1 MIDKIGNLTL
11 TLFTSDGEKIGTI
24 NAEEVKIDIENN
36 EDIIKKNNKSDF
48 NPFEKCSF
56 ECETKLNLFTY
67 YYLMY
72 GIKMTNNYL
81 KMHGGIMRRKRW
93 LK

>member
-1 MIDKIGNLTL
+1 MIDKIGNL
-11 TLFTSDGEKIGTI
+11 TLFTSDGEKIGTLQ
-24 NAEEVKIDIENN
+24 EVEIDMDNK
-36 EDIIKKNNKSDF
+36 EDIIDENNKLDF

-56 ECETKLNLFTY
+56 EVESKIDLFSFY
-67 YYLMY
+67 DLFY
-72 GIKMTNNYL
+72 GYKMTNNYL